1 MVEVRLRPWIEN
13 NNIMDIK
20 ITNQTKTEIDLEI
33 MVSAEVFTKFFNKAL
48 TSMGKNLELKGFRR
62 GNAPKEVVEEHFQT
76 EKVLLEAA
84 DLAVNETYKQAI
96 QEKGIDAI
104 FLPKVEIKK
113 LAKGNEFVYT
123 AKVSILPKIEV
134 PNYKE
139 IASKVKRNEVK
150 IEEKEVEQALTY
162 LQKSRAKLV
171 LKEAPAQKGDF
182 VQIEY
187 MLTGKPEAEPIKDGF
202 ILGEG
207 RLLPGFE
214 EKLIGMK
221 ADDEKKGVELDSNGQ
236 KFVVDVK
243 VTAVQDM
250 QLPEINDEFAKSVG
264 QFENLASL
272 KKNIKEGIT
281 VEKKQQEIQ
290 KMRFETLEAISQ
302 KTDIELPLVLIENE
316 QKQMLEGLKQQ
327 VAQNLKVE
335 FKDYLEKIK
344 KTEEEIM
351 TSLKTEAE
359 KKIKNFL
366 ILKEIGEKEGVN
378 VSDEEVVEEANKT
391 LSTFPSVEEAE
402 KQLGNIQRFKDYTR
416 EVIKNEKIFAI
427 LDQLIK

>member
-1 MVEVRLRPWIEN
+1 ME
-13 NNIMDIK
+13 IK

-33 MVSAEVFTKFFNKAL
+33 TVSAEDFTKFFNKAL

-62 GNAPKEVVEEHFQT
+62 GNAPKEVVEEYFQT

-84 DLAVNETYKQAI
+84 DLAVNETYQQAI
-96 QEKGIDAI
+96 KEKEIDAI
-104 FLPKVEIKK
+104 FLPKVDIKK
-113 LAKGNEFVYT
+113 LAKGNEFIYT
-123 AKVSILPKIEV
+123 AKVSILPKIEL
-134 PNYKE
+134 PDYKE
-139 IASKVKRNEVK
+139 IASKIKRNEVR
-150 IEEKEVEQALTY
+150 IEEKEVEQALAY
-162 LQKSRAKLV
+162 LQKSRAKLI

-182 VQIEY
+182 IQIEY
-187 MLTGKPEAEPIKDGF
+187 MLTGKSEAEPIKDGF

-221 ADDEKKGVELDSNGQ
+221 ADEEKKGVELDSNGQ

-243 VTAVQDM
+243 VIAVQDM

-264 QFENLASL
+264 QFENLESL

-281 VEKKQQEIQ
+281 AEKKQQEIQ
-290 KMRFETLEAISQ
+290 KMRFETLEAISK
-302 KTDIELPLVLIENE
+302 KTDIELPLALIENE

-366 ILKEIGEKEGVN
+366 ILKEIGEKEGVK
-378 VSDEEVVEEANKT
+378 VSDEEVVDEANKT
-391 LSTFPSVEEAE
+391 LSTFPSVDEAE
-402 KQLGNIQRFKDYTR
+402 KQLGNIQRFKDYAR

-427 LDQLIK
+427 LDELIK

>member
-33 MVSAEVFTKFFNKAL
+33 MVSAEVFTKFFDKAL